1 MEHPMAGLPTRWS
14 IQKFKGNDNFI
25 NSRTVVSN
33 ILM

>member
-25 NSRTVVSN
+25 NVVNHFGFS
-33 ILM
+33 